1 MRGATLLINWL
12 NIVWLPFVLR
22 QPLAPLR
29 GMSKISAAEGKAKD
43 VRRTERGRLIEI
55 NNMPLCIS
63 LLIIE
68 CDAEIV
74 EVV

>member
-1 MRGATLLINWL
+1 MGN
-12 NIVWLPFVLR
+12 VEEVGGP
-22 QPLAPLR
+22 
-29 GMSKISAAEGKAKD
+29 KGKVKD

-55 NNMPLCIS
+55 NHMPLTIP

-68 CDAEIV
+68 SDAEIV